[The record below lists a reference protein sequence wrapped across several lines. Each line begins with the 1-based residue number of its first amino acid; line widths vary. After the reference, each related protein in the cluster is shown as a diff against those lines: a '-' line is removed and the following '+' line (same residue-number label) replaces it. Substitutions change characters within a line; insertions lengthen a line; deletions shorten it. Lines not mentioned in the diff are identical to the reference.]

1 MHLCG
6 YIKKTILY
14 NYSKFSQPYDH
25 HSYGELLPLKKMA
38 ISINGKAAR
47 VQLQKL
53 ETRCHAVHTE
63 HGSINNKW
71 FSLVEKSCMYF

>member
-47 VQLQKL
+47 VQL
-53 ETRCHAVHTE
+53 
-63 HGSINNKW
+63 
-71 FSLVEKSCMYF
+71 